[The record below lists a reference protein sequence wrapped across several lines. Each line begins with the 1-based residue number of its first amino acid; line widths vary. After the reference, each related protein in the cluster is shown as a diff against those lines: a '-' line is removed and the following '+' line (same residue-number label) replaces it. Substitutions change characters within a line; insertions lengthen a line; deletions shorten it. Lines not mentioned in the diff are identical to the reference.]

1 MAEEKK
7 DIKTEEETADSTQ
20 PTEEVVEEKVDV
32 VEEKV
37 EEPSTDVKAEDV
49 VEEVEEVEEEVVVEE
64 EVEPLKPGEEKIP
77 EFRVGDTI
85 KINYKIIEGDKTR
98 IQPYQGIVI
107 AIKGSGVS
115 KTFTVR
121 KISVDRVGVERIFPI
136 CSPNIEGIKVIK
148 KGIVRRAKLYYLRG
162 RVGKQATRIKERK

>member
-1 MAEEKK
+1 M
-7 DIKTEEETADSTQ
+7 
-20 PTEEVVEEKVDV
+20 
-32 VEEKV
+32 
-37 EEPSTDVKAEDV
+37 EPV
-49 VEEVEEVEEEVVVEE
+49 
-64 EVEPLKPGEEKIP
+64 KPGEEKIQ

-85 KINYKIIEGDKTR
+85 KVSYKIVEGDKTR

-136 CSPNIEGIKVIK
+136 CSPNIEGIKVVK
-148 KGIVRRAKLYYLRG
+148 KGKVRRSKLYYLRE
-162 RVGKQATRIKERK
+162 RVGKQATRIKERY

>member
-7 DIKTEEETADSTQ
+7 DIKTKEETKDSTQ
-20 PTEEVVEEKVDV
+20 ATEGVVEEKAVEV
-32 VEEKV
+32 IEEKV
-37 EEPSTDVKAEDV
+37 EEKTEDKSDI
-49 VEEVEEVEEEVVVEE
+49 EEVEEEFVVEE
-64 EVEPLKPGEEKIP
+64 KVEPLKPGEERIP

-121 KISVDRVGVERIFPI
+121 KISVNRIGVERIFPI
-136 CSPNIEGIKVIK
+136 CSPNIEGIRVVK
-148 KGIVRRAKLYYLRG
+148 KGKVRRSKLYYLRN
-162 RVGKQATRIKERK
+162 RVGKQATRIKERH